1 MCNRCACFLDS
12 KSIFERKQH
21 GEDDE
26 DDVNDDVND
35 VVNEEEALASLVFGR
50 ALTDSLSLSR
60 EEEEEEAFIKW
71 SFFCVRRR
79 KSRFGPEKKKGLLV
93 VFFFKAGC
101 FLGGGDTLN
110 RRGVFLCGLLLRY
123 CFPINGVKVLSAR

>member
-60 EEEEEEAFIKW
+60 RRR
-71 SFFCVRRR
+71 SFYKVVFCVRRR

-110 RRGVFLCGLLLRY
+110 RRGVFLCGLLLLRY
-123 CFPINGVKVLSAR
+123 CFPINGVKVLSLRV

>member
-60 EEEEEEAFIKW
+60 EEEEEEEEEEAFIKW
-71 SFFCVRRR
+71 FCLCEGLSFRSR
-79 KSRFGPEKKKGLLV
+79 KKEGL
-93 VFFFKAGC
+93 VFFFKNPKL
-101 FLGGGDTLN
+101 FW
-110 RRGVFLCGLLLRY
+110 VI
-123 CFPINGVKVLSAR
+123 P

>member
-71 SFFCVRRR
+71 SFVCEEESLV
-79 KSRFGPEKKKGLLV
+79 SVPKKKRDFWSSSSSKRV
-93 VFFFKAGC
+93 AFW
-101 FLGGGDTLN
+101 GGAI
-110 RRGVFLCGLLLRY
+110 
-123 CFPINGVKVLSAR
+123 P

>member
-60 EEEEEEAFIKW
+60 RRRRR
-71 SFFCVRRR
+71 SFYKVVFCVRRR

>member
-26 DDVNDDVND
+26 DDVNDVVND

-60 EEEEEEAFIKW
+60 
-71 SFFCVRRR
+71 RRR
-79 KSRFGPEKKKGLLV
+79 RRSFYKVVFFLCAKKKVSFRSRKKKGTFGRLLLQSGLL
-93 VFFFKAGC
+93 FG
-101 FLGGGDTLN
+101 GGGDTLN
-110 RRGVFLCGLLLRY
+110 RRGVFLCLLLLRY